1 VLHVLAARRRA
12 LPGLAAA
19 VLLLGGCGDL
29 DDSAAAQGI
38 TQSDLVSELA
48 GQLTRSATLT
58 YAAGYQ
64 LAGGGTATVS
74 QAQNPARAA
83 YAYPGG
89 RVLVTEQAV
98 TECRGTGRQTCTMTA
113 PPDPGAAPPARVFA
127 GAQRTGM
134 VAPATVLALLNAAA
148 LDPTVTLKPRD
159 TTIAGHHATC
169 VELSGLD
176 DDRARAFTTCVTNDG
191 VLGSF
196 TGTVDGE
203 TIDVAMTQ
211 FESRVRGD
219 AFNPP
224 PGATIVDRRK
234 LRAR

>member
-1 VLHVLAARRRA
+1 VLHVLAARRRIV
-12 LPGLAAA
+12 PGLAAV
-19 VLLLGGCGDL
+19 VLLLGGCGEL
-29 DDSAAAQGI
+29 DDAASAQGI
-38 TQSDLVSELA
+38 ARNDLVSELA
-48 GQLTRSATLT
+48 ARLTGSAALT
-58 YAAGYQ
+58 YTAGYQ

-74 QAQNPARAA
+74 QTQDPPRSA

-98 TECRGTGRQTCTMTA
+98 IQCRGTAKPTCTMTA
-113 PPDPGAAPPARVFA
+113 PPKPGAAPPATVFA

-148 LDPTVTLKPRD
+148 LDPAVTLEPRD

-176 DDRARAFTTCVTNDG
+176 DDRSRAFATCVTSDG

-203 TIDVAMTQ
+203 AIDIAMTQ
-211 FESRVRGD
+211 FESRARGD
-219 AFNPP
+219 AFDPP
-224 PGATIVDRRK
+224 VGATIVDRRK
-234 LRAR
+234 P

>member
-1 VLHVLAARRRA
+1 MLHVPGPRRRV

-19 VLLLGGCGDL
+19 VLLLAGCGDL
-29 DDSAAAQGI
+29 DEAASAQGI
-38 TQSDLVSELA
+38 ASGDLVSELA
-48 GQLTRSATLT
+48 AQLTGSATLT

-74 QAQNPARAA
+74 QAQDPPRSA

-98 TECRGTGRQTCTMTA
+98 TECRGARRPTCTVTA
-113 PPDPGAAPPARVFA
+113 PPQDGATPPAAVFA

-134 VAPATVLALLNAAA
+134 VAPATVLSLLNAAA
-148 LDPTVTLKPRD
+148 LDPGVILVPRD

-169 VELSGLD
+169 LDLSGLD
-176 DDRARAFTTCVTNDG
+176 DDRTRAFTTCVTNDG

-196 TGTVDGE
+196 TGVVDGRS
-203 TIDVAMTQ
+203 IDVAMTEY
-211 FESRVRGD
+211 ESRVRGD
-219 AFNPP
+219 AFDTPA
-224 PGATIVDRRK
+224 GATVVDRRK
-234 LRAR
+234 R

>member
-1 VLHVLAARRRA
+1 MPAARRRV

-29 DDSAAAQGI
+29 DDAASAQGLAGG
-38 TQSDLVSELA
+38 DLVSELA
-48 GQLTRSATLT
+48 AQLGGSATLT

-64 LAGGGTATVS
+64 LAGGGRATVS
-74 QAQNPARAA
+74 QAQDPPRSA

-98 TECRGTGRQTCTMTA
+98 TECRGTRRPTCTMTP
-113 PPDPGAAPPARVFA
+113 PPDTGGTPPAAVLA

-134 VAPATVLALLNAAA
+134 VAPATVLSLLNAAA
-148 LDPTVTLKPRD
+148 LDPDVTLKPRD

-169 VELSGLD
+169 LELSGLD
-176 DDRARAFTTCVTNDG
+176 DDRTRAFTTCVTNDG

-196 TGTVDGE
+196 TGTLDGRP
-203 TIDVAMTQ
+203 IDVAMIE
-211 FESRVRGD
+211 FESRVRAD
-219 AFNPP
+219 AFDTPV
-224 PGATIVDRRK
+224 GAKLVDRRK
-234 LRAR
+234 P